1 MNCFY
6 LLFISSYQL
15 ISLAGITTDL
25 VRPLLSS
32 MRSNNSSV
40 EVQKRSCD
48 LISKMGTDKVSSKL
62 GEMGAIQD
70 LLSAIR
76 SNMKGT
82 IFLQLLFN
90 IFTRGF
96 ILDELV
102 LIAATKALWSL
113 CVNELNAAVATA
125 EKGFKQILAVME
137 MYPANGHLMENCIS
151 AVWSLCLE
159 DENEDLVIDISI
171 SYIIDAIKTHSENK
185 KR

>member
-6 LLFISSYQL
+6 FLFISSYQL

-32 MRSNNSSV
+32 MRSNNSSA

-82 IFLQLLFN
+82 IILQLLM
-90 IFTRGF
+90 IS
-96 ILDELV
+96 ELR
-102 LIAATKALWSL
+102 
-113 CVNELNAAVATA
+113 
-125 EKGFKQILAVME
+125 
-137 MYPANGHLMENCIS
+137 
-151 AVWSLCLE
+151 
-159 DENEDLVIDISI
+159 
-171 SYIIDAIKTHSENK
+171 K
-185 KR
+185 KKVK